1 MTREVIETATREGLP
16 FSIQMADGKEYEVQ
30 TQAQIAFGKTY
41 VIVVGKDDLP
51 HVLPLLTITGLSYLK
66 PPGERAA

>member
-1 MTREVIETATREGLP
+1 MTRDVIDTALREGIP

-30 TQAQIAFGKTY
+30 SQSQVAVGKSY
-41 VIVVGKDDLP
+41 VIVIGKDDLP

-66 PPGERAA
+66 PPGERET